1 MKLSFNWPQIA
12 AFRLARHHLAEP
24 HQASL
29 TTVCQNVCGVQ
40 AQLQSAAELQLWA
53 RRHDIIRAD
62 IHAALWKSRALVKTS
77 LMRQTLHLIPAIDFS
92 IYISALKR
100 SRVEALRKIMAR
112 FGITPKDA
120 EAMTQCIVEALR
132 AGPMTPP
139 ELTAQIIPTVGK
151 KMKKYLD
158 LAWGIQMFRLA
169 LVEGFICYGPERGNK
184 ATFVRV
190 DQWLPK
196 QKAVEEHEAKQIL
209 WRRYLRAYG
218 PATLQDFSRWAGMP
232 MPEARAAWQRLE
244 EDLVEVNV
252 ENKKAWLLRED
263 HRQLANSDLDGQIL
277 RLLPHFDP
285 YLLGHAE
292 KDHLVGSA
300 CYKRVYRNQGW
311 ISPVVLLNG
320 KIIGV
325 WSYTRRGK
333 PMSLQIEPFEK
344 FSKMIHAGIAEE
356 AAGLGDFLE
365 AAWEIKFGRPQESS
379 EVSHG
384 RSRRAGNRSPLG

>member
-12 AFRLARHHLAEP
+12 AFRLTRHYLAEP
-24 HQASL
+24 NQANL
-29 TTVCQNVCGVQ
+29 TTVCQNVCGMQ
-40 AQLQSAAELQLWA
+40 AQLQSAAEMQLWA
-53 RRHDIIRAD
+53 RRHDLTRAD
-62 IHAALWKSRALVKTS
+62 IHSALWKSRALVKTS

-100 SRVEALRKIMAR
+100 SRVEALRKIMSR

-120 EAMTQCIVEALR
+120 EAMTQSIVEALR
-132 AGPMTPP
+132 AGPMTQP

-151 KMKKYLD
+151 KVKKYLD

-169 LVEGFICYGPERGNK
+169 LVEGFICYGPERDKK

-196 QKAVEEHEAKQIL
+196 QRAVDEREAKQIL
-209 WRRYLRAYG
+209 LRRYLRAYG
-218 PATLQDFSRWAGMP
+218 PATLQDFSKWAGMP
-232 MPEARAAWQRLE
+232 MPEARAAWQSVE
-244 EDLVEVNV
+244 EELVEVNI
-252 ENKKAWLLRED
+252 EDKKSWLLRKD
-263 HRQLANSDLDGQIL
+263 HRQLANSDFDEQIL

-285 YLLGHAE
+285 YLLGHAD
-292 KDHLVGSA
+292 KNHLVKNN

-320 KIIGV
+320 RIIGI

-333 PMSLQIEPFEK
+333 QLSLEVEPFERFPK
-344 FSKMIHAGIAEE
+344 TIHAGIEEE
-356 AAGLGDFLE
+356 AASLGDFLE
-365 AAWEIKFGRPQESS
+365 TAWEVK
-379 EVSHG
+379 
-384 RSRRAGNRSPLG
+384 LGGS